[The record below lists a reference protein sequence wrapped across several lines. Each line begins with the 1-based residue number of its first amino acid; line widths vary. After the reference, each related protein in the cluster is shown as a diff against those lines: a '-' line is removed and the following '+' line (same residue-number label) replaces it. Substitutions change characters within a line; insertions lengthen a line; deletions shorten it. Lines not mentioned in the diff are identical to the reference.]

1 MGQAVGTA
9 AAGCIRTGLTPREY
23 GRKHIKE
30 LQRQLVKDDQYII
43 GMKDE
48 DPANLAAKGTATA
61 TSTDKGSPAANAID
75 GFSRTLPKEASRSW
89 ISDPKANLPQSV
101 DVAFASPA
109 EISEVRVVFDSD
121 FYIYPKWV
129 KHTVPSTLAKD
140 YTIEV
145 LGENGKWV
153 KVADVKGNA
162 KRMAVHA
169 FPVRTA
175 KAVRVAVSGTWGDPS
190 ARVFEV
196 KCYR

>member
-1 MGQAVGTA
+1 M
-9 AAGCIRTGLTPREY
+9 
-23 GRKHIKE
+23 
-30 LQRQLVKDDQYII
+30 
-43 GMKDE
+43 
-48 DPANLAAKGTATA
+48 
-61 TSTDKGSPAANAID
+61 
-75 GFSRTLPKEASRSW
+75 
-89 ISDPKANLPQSV
+89 
-101 DVAFASPA
+101 
-109 EISEVRVVFDSD
+109 
-121 FYIYPKWV
+121 

-145 LGENGKWV
+145 LGENGKWE

-175 KAVRVAVSGTWGDPS
+175 KAVRVTVSGTWGDPS